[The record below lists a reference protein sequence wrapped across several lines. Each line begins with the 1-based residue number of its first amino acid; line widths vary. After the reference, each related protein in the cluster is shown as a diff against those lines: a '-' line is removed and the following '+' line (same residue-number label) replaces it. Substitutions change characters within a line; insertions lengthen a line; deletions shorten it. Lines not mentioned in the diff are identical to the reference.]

1 MVTKSNLSTLISP
14 IYRPFWFSNKYG
26 YDRKERE
33 YQRKQGQPHMPAV
46 KTTPLSSPYLPCI
59 IFFLVLALTACNSSN
74 FIPTTNTKSS
84 DFTLIANA
92 GKFHSVDIGKPTKST
107 NIDVNITLTDLNNG
121 TKWRPSAYI
130 GIRQIES
137 LENSFQFF
145 MLQNENEDNYA
156 IAGYRIF
163 ENGEEL
169 EQVSISHINIGKSV
183 RVRLSIDDG
192 LVTLILNEKAPV
204 VKQTSLKEVNLYAS
218 VSSGS
223 ALFEL
228 HEVGSE
234 PIR

>member
-1 MVTKSNLSTLISP
+1 
-14 IYRPFWFSNKYG
+14 
-26 YDRKERE
+26 
-33 YQRKQGQPHMPAV
+33 MPVA
-46 KTTPLSSPYLPCI
+46 KTTSPSFTYLLI
-59 IFFLVLALTACNSSN
+59 IIVFVVLALTACNSSN

-84 DFTLIANA
+84 DFALIANA

-130 GIRQIES
+130 GIRQGES

-169 EQVSISHINIGKSV
+169 EQVSISNVNIGDSV
-183 RVRLSIDDG
+183 RVRLSIDNG
-192 LVTLILNEKAPV
+192 LVTLTLNDKAPV
-204 VKQTSLKEVNLYAS
+204 EKQTSLKEVNLYAS

-223 ALFEL
+223 ALFEVY
-228 HEVGSE
+228 EVGSN